1 MDKYYTIKEIAN
13 ACNTYKKKIERY
25 LKANNIEPDYVD
37 GAHYTKYYNKHV
49 YEQALI
55 MLSSDKK
62 VLQDTTNGLKETQ
75 GLYEREINEL
85 SNQLRE
91 NSKQLTRALDMLK
104 EERDHSKEL
113 ELRIHDLE
121 KDLEKNKTHETGA
134 IQAKLDSF
142 IDEANKNI
150 ANYQKSL
157 ESTKKAEIE
166 HVKHIQELE
175 NTINELKEENRNLKQ
190 QTRHE
195 PKKRWFQ
202 FWK

>member
-62 VLQDTTNGLKETQ
+62 VLQDTTNDLKETQ

-85 SNQLRE
+85 SNQIRE
-91 NSKQLTRALDMLK
+91 SSKQLTRALDMLK

-113 ELRIHDLE
+113 ELRIY
-121 KDLEKNKTHETGA
+121 DLEKNKTQETTT
-134 IQAKLDSF
+134 IQAK
-142 IDEANKNI
+142 IDAFLNEANKNI
-150 ANYQKSL
+150 ADYQKSL
-157 ESTKKAEIE
+157 ESTKNREIE

-175 NTINELKEENRNLKQ
+175 NTINELKEENQNLKQ
-190 QTRHE
+190 QARHE

>member
-134 IQAKLDSF
+134 IQAKLDAF

-166 HVKHIQELE
+166 HVKRIQELE
-175 NTINELKEENRNLKQ
+175 QEIEDLKKPE
-190 QTRHE
+190 
-195 PKKRWFQ
+195 KKWYQ

>member
-121 KDLEKNKTHETGA
+121 KNKTHETGA
-134 IQAKLDSF
+134 IQAKLDAF

-166 HVKHIQELE
+166 HVKRIQELE
-175 NTINELKEENRNLKQ
+175 QEIEDLKKPE
-190 QTRHE
+190 
-195 PKKRWFQ
+195 KKWYQ

>member
-62 VLQDTTNGLKETQ
+62 VLQDTTNDLKETQ

-113 ELRIHDLE
+113 ESRIH
-121 KDLEKNKTHETGA
+121 DLEKNKTHETGA
-134 IQAKLDSF
+134 IQAKLDAF

-166 HVKHIQELE
+166 HVKRIRELE
-175 NTINELKEENRNLKQ
+175 QQIEDLKKPE
-190 QTRHE
+190 
-195 PKKRWFQ
+195 KKWYQ

>member
-85 SNQLRE
+85 SNQVRE

-134 IQAKLDSF
+134 IQAKLDAF

-166 HVKHIQELE
+166 HVKRIRELE
-175 NTINELKEENRNLKQ
+175 QEIEDLKKPE
-190 QTRHE
+190 
-195 PKKRWFQ
+195 KKWYQ

>member
-134 IQAKLDSF
+134 IQAKLDAF

-166 HVKHIQELE
+166 HVKRIRELE
-175 NTINELKEENRNLKQ
+175 QQIEDLKKPE
-190 QTRHE
+190 
-195 PKKRWFQ
+195 KKWYQ

>member
-134 IQAKLDSF
+134 IQAKLDAF

-166 HVKHIQELE
+166 HVKRIRELE
-175 NTINELKEENRNLKQ
+175 QEIEDLKKPE
-190 QTRHE
+190 
-195 PKKRWFQ
+195 KKWYQ